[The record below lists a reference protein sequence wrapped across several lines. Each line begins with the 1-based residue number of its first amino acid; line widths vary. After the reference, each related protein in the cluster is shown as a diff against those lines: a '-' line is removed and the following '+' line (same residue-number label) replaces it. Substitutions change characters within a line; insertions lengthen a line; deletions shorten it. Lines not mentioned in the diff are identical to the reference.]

1 MTSLEVYGLLTFETE
16 VVIQQVKIYD
26 VMLLFVIQWVK
37 IYDVMLLFANVRKH
51 ICNFIF
57 FIMSML
63 YQKWML
69 KTVNLCKQEIK
80 IGKLM
85 ESAKN
90 W

>member
-1 MTSLEVYGLLTFETE
+1 MTPLEIGGLVTSGENICCD
-16 VVIQQVKIYD
+16 VIVCKTVKI
-26 VMLLFVIQWVK
+26 
-37 IYDVMLLFANVRKH
+37 RKQ

-69 KTVNLCKQEIK
+69 KSVNLCKQAIK
-80 IGKLM
+80 IAKLM

-90 W
+90 

>member
-1 MTSLEVYGLLTFETE
+1 MTRLEVGGLLTFETD

-26 VMLLFVIQWVK
+26 VT
-37 IYDVMLLFANVRKH
+37 LLFAKIRKN

-69 KTVNLCKQEIK
+69 KTVNLCKQAIK